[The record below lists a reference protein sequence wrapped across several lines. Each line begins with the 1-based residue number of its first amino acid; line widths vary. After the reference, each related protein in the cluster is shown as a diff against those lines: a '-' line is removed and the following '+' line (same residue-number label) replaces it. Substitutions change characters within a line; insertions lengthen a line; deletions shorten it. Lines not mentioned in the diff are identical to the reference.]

1 MIYRFGDCELDDQRY
16 ELRRGGA
23 LVHLEPQVF
32 EVLAYLARHRDR
44 VVPKAELLDQIWG
57 SRFVSESALTS
68 RLKAARRAVGDSGRE
83 QRVIGTV
90 HGRGY
95 RFLAPV
101 RETGPAPVGAVDTLE
116 RAVSGSATLPLRGA
130 ERREAGSEAAPVGP
144 GFQAAP
150 EAVGRAGIGAR
161 VGLVAGV
168 AVVVSGP
175 WLAPSLLR
183 PGGVP
188 VRPEGVAA
196 FAARA
201 EGPLGTV
208 GSLIGLGGI

>member
-23 LVHLEPQVF
+23 LVHLEPQVL

-101 RETGPAPVGAVDTLE
+101 Q
-116 RAVSGSATLPLRGA
+116 LRGA
-130 ERREAGSEAAPVGP
+130 EPREAGFEAAP
-144 GFQAAP
+144 AP
-150 EAVGRAGIGAR
+150 IGRAAE
-161 VGLVAGV
+161 
-168 AVVVSGP
+168 
-175 WLAPSLLR
+175 LALLGELHR
-183 PGGVP
+183 LADG
-188 VRPEGVAA
+188 R
-196 FAARA
+196 
-201 EGPLGTV
+201 
-208 GSLIGLGGI
+208 SCS